1 MGIAWNKNRALF
13 LLSAVMQCDTVILLE
28 DNWSPTQDGWEMNG
42 LRRAQ
47 RWGHANLR
55 APGSATASSSGAG
68 TARRSDPEQR
78 CYRPVQQV
86 SSTALLYGGYFD
98 FRFRGYGQE
107 HVEHTRRL
115 LRVGY
120 GGTYEDIAGE
130 VRPIYKLLKSSIEV
144 LSGHSFSNAA
154 DRERNW
160 LMCRQLLFDETY
172 RMPWRDD
179 TEMTQFRAE
188 MQAALAQG

>member
-1 MGIAWNKNRALF
+1 MQQ
-13 LLSAVMQCDTVILLE
+13 LLAH
-28 DNWSPTQDGWEMNG
+28 G
-42 LRRAQ
+42 
-47 RWGHANLR
+47 
-55 APGSATASSSGAG
+55 
-68 TARRSDPEQR
+68 
-78 CYRPVQQV
+78 PV
-86 SSTALLYGGYFD
+86 GGYFD
-98 FRFRGYGQE
+98 SRFRGYGQE

-120 GGTYEDIAGE
+120 GGTHEDIAGE

-154 DRERNW
+154 DRDRNW
-160 LMCRQLLFDETY
+160 LMCRQLLFDEAY

-179 TEMTQFRAE
+179 TEMAQFRAE